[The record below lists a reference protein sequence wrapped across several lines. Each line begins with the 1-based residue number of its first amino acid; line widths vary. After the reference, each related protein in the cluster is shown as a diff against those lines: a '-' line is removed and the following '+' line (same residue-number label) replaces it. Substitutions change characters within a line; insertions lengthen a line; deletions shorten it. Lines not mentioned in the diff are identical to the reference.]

1 MPRSVPPAEPGDQ
14 RRTGGLAATLVGLVA
29 ALVSVTGSWV
39 PSAWVDEAATMS
51 AANRTLPQ
59 LWHMV
64 QNVDAVHGLYYAAVH
79 LWFQV
84 VPYSPFTLRLPS
96 AVGVGLAAA
105 LTVFLTRRFAGTW
118 AGIVA
123 GLVFAVLPRVTFVGA
138 DGRSYAWTT
147 ATAVAAMLVLCVA
160 VERTDRRAP
169 RAWLWWVGYVA
180 VTLFGAFLFLYT
192 ALSLAAH
199 GITVLVWAVRRW
211 RRQGWAAALR
221 PAVSWLAAA
230 VLSALVLLPFVR
242 LTSGEAAKQLYFLGP
257 LVLDRTTLEAVATKQ
272 WFGGTVPLA
281 VLFAVTAVVAV
292 VSAVAVPRLRTRLPL
307 VELLLPIVVVPTV
320 VVVVVS
326 LLVRPLYIGR
336 YFTFCAPAVAILI
349 ALGLVCVRWKV
360 VGVLGVALA
369 VVLAFPRW
377 QHQRDPG
384 AKQGAR
390 WDEVAALVAR
400 ERAAEPA
407 GTRDGVFHG
416 PLPGHANRT
425 TEFIA
430 TTYPDAFRGM
440 RDLTVT
446 RPAVAIGELWAERL
460 PVDDPAVP
468 TDGVDRVWWVG
479 VESRD
484 QPRIPLA
491 GLEHRG
497 WHVVER
503 HRAGGVLV
511 VVMARS

>member
-1 MPRSVPPAEPGDQ
+1 MRRAELPAGPGHPS
-14 RRTGGLAATLVGLVA
+14 RVGGLAAPLVGLVA

-64 QNVDAVHGLYYAAVH
+64 QNVDAVHGLYYAVMH

-105 LTVFLTRRFAGTW
+105 LTVLLTRRFAGTW

-147 ATAVAAMLVLCVA
+147 ATAVAATLVLCVA

-169 RAWLWWVGYVA
+169 LAWLWWVSYAA
-180 VTLFGAFLFLYT
+180 VTLLGAFLFLDT
-192 ALSLAAH
+192 ALSLVAH
-199 GITVLVWAVRRW
+199 GLTVLVWAIRRW
-211 RRQGWAAALR
+211 RRQGVAAALR
-221 PAVSWLAAA
+221 LALSWLAAA
-230 VLSALVLLPFVR
+230 VVSAVALLPFVR
-242 LTSGEAAKQLYFLGP
+242 LTSGEAAKQLYFLGRFA
-257 LVLDRTTLEAVATKQ
+257 LDRTNLEAIATKQ
-272 WFGGTVPLA
+272 WFGGTTALA
-281 VLFAVTAVVAV
+281 VLFAVTAAVAV
-292 VSAVAVPRLRTRLPL
+292 VSAVAVPRLRARLPL

-326 LLVRPLYIGR
+326 LLVRPLYIAR
-336 YFTFCAPAVAILI
+336 YFTFGAPAVAILI

-377 QHQRDPG
+377 QHQREPG

-446 RPAVAIGELWAERL
+446 RSAVSIGELWAERL

-468 TDGVDRVWWVG
+468 TAGVDRVWWIG

-484 QPRIPLA
+484 QPRIPRVK
-491 GLEHRG
+491 LERRG
-497 WHVVER
+497 WTVIAT

-511 VVMARS
+511 LVMARS